1 MDKNILNT
9 LQNKS
14 GFIAFKAASEKDI
27 AKLLQTLNLSS
38 FPKLPDDYCDFL
50 QQSDGFIFNDI
61 ELYGCNIHKRQGYE
75 FPNIEFIA
83 RLTSGN
89 SFFHKN
95 IIIGLISEEII
106 IYNAENAFYA
116 VIDRVTLDYLA
127 QYDSFAELLK
137 FLTAQ

>member
-1 MDKNILNT
+1 MDKNILNN

-14 GFIAFKAASEKDI
+14 GFTVFKAASEKDI
-27 AKLLQTLNLSS
+27 AKLLQTLELSS

-50 QQSDGFIFNDI
+50 RLSDGLICNDI
-61 ELYGCNIHKRQGYE
+61 ELYGCTPHKRPQYE

-83 RLTSGN
+83 GLTSNN

-95 IIIGLISEEII
+95 IIIGLVSEEII
-106 IYNAENAFYA
+106 IYNTENAFYA
-116 VIDRVTLDYLA
+116 IIDRVTLDYLA
-127 QYDSFAELLK
+127 QYDSFTDLLE